1 MSGLISCGIPQ
12 AACRGSRHLPLP
24 AGFGAVAAAVEVA
37 STFSR
42 RLLLLPL
49 ALAASLGVLLGLE
62 VLPAVLAGAD
72 QLGDGVHGGVKVLLV
87 LGGGGL
93 VVVGLPLAVGAGHV
107 AGEGGH
113 GLEDGVALAALEL
126 AFVVLLVVS

>member
-1 MSGLISCGIPQ
+1 MSR
-12 AACRGSRHLPLP
+12 ALP

-37 STFSR
+37 STFSRR

-93 VVVGLPLAVGAGHV
+93 VVAGLPLAVGAGHV

-126 AFVVLLVVS
+126 AVVIFVP

>member
-1 MSGLISCGIPQ
+1 M
-12 AACRGSRHLPLP
+12 SRHLPLP
-24 AGFGAVAAAVEVA
+24 AGFGAAAAAVEVA
-37 STFSR
+37 ASTFSR
-42 RLLLLPL
+42 RLLLLLPL

-72 QLGDGVHGGVKVLLV
+72 QLRDGVHGGVKVLLD
-87 LGGGGL
+87 LGGGVGL
-93 VVVGLPLAVGAGHV
+93 VVVGLLALAVGAGHV

-126 AFVVLLVVS
+126 AVVVLFVVPQ